1 MNYGSPTIDSDSY
14 CKPLGIGSIVHSRDF
29 ENAVVKMISAEKLT
43 IDEQRC
49 VESFKITE
57 EVQEMVDEN
66 IDFATQVS
74 IEASITG
81 NAGYVDMKFVPPTSN
96 TLERFFS
103 KAKFFLGDYR
113 YRITPEHFE
122 AQLFLNG
129 LFPHSG
135 LQKSGILHRVHEE
148 TSIIP

>member
-14 CKPLGIGSIVHSRDF
+14 CKPLGTGSIVHS
-29 ENAVVKMISAEKLT
+29 ENGVVKLISAEKLT

-66 IDFATQVS
+66 IDFATQAL

-81 NAGYVDMKFVPPTSN
+81 TAGYVDLKFVPPTSN
-96 TLERFFS
+96 TLE
-103 KAKFFLGDYR
+103 
-113 YRITPEHFE
+113 
-122 AQLFLNG
+122 
-129 LFPHSG
+129 
-135 LQKSGILHRVHEE
+135 
-148 TSIIP
+148 

>member
-29 ENAVVKMISAEKLT
+29 ENAVVKLISAEKLT

-66 IDFATQVS
+66 NDFATQVL

-81 NAGYVDMKFVPPTSN
+81 TAGYVDMKFVPPTSN

-103 KAKFFLGDYR
+103 KAKFFFGRL
-113 YRITPEHFE
+113 
-122 AQLFLNG
+122 
-129 LFPHSG
+129 
-135 LQKSGILHRVHEE
+135 
-148 TSIIP
+148 